1 MKIIVNK
8 PYLALSLNN
17 DAPLQRVV
25 MSHEGKEVWALD
37 AHVCTPPA
45 YSCWLDV
52 RRFMGMQ
59 LEVNLPEDAF
69 SLTDE
74 LPKALY
80 RESLRPQTHFSARTG
95 WINDPN
101 GLVYH
106 NGVYHLFFQHNP
118 AGNQWGNMH
127 WGHAV
132 SRDLVHWTQE
142 PIALYP
148 DALGTMFSGSAVVD
162 ERNVSGFGKG
172 ALLLFYTAAGDPFTQ
187 CLAWSTDGKQ
197 FRKYEGNPIVPHIAG
212 ANRDPKVIW
221 CEELGCYVMALYLE
235 NNTYTLLLS
244 DDLLRWREHQRI
256 ELPGDSECPDFYP
269 LLEEESGERFWIFS
283 GASDRYLVGR
293 FRDGLYVPEY
303 SGALH
308 DGPNVLYA
316 AQTFSGIGGRR
327 IRVSWNTANMQGM
340 PFNCCISTPVEMR
353 LRRIDGQIRLCAFPI
368 PEFLEGLR
376 DDENPAAWR
385 LELELSGVSGA
396 SRLKIFDGEAIALD
410 GAPVRDGRLHVTVI
424 ADRSG
429 YEAYFGQ
436 GEYILARG
444 ADGHYGL
451 DREPASCIGGECAVC
466 CTGLA
471 SIWNKE

>member
-1 MKIIVNK
+1 MKIIVDK

-244 DDLLRWREHQRI
+244 DDLLHWREHQHI
-256 ELPGDSECPDFYP
+256 ELPGDSE
-269 LLEEESGERFWIFS
+269 
-283 GASDRYLVGR
+283 
-293 FRDGLYVPEY
+293 
-303 SGALH
+303 
-308 DGPNVLYA
+308 
-316 AQTFSGIGGRR
+316 
-327 IRVSWNTANMQGM
+327 
-340 PFNCCISTPVEMR
+340 
-353 LRRIDGQIRLCAFPI
+353 
-368 PEFLEGLR
+368 
-376 DDENPAAWR
+376 
-385 LELELSGVSGA
+385 
-396 SRLKIFDGEAIALD
+396 
-410 GAPVRDGRLHVTVI
+410 
-424 ADRSG
+424 
-429 YEAYFGQ
+429 
-436 GEYILARG
+436 
-444 ADGHYGL
+444 
-451 DREPASCIGGECAVC
+451 
-466 CTGLA
+466 
-471 SIWNKE
+471 